1 MEMTLAGEEREE
13 KRFNKFRLLKLSLYC
28 NRELWYNFSGFLYF
42 FDKATGGIVV
52 ARGNNQK
59 LKLLYLARIM
69 QAETDDTHGL
79 TMPQIIDKLA
89 AYDIDAHRKTIYE
102 DFKALD
108 DFGIEIIKTTEG
120 NKTYYHAGNRDFEIA
135 ELKFLID
142 VVQNSKF
149 ITEKKSKKLIE
160 KLTAL
165 VSNYDAKLLKRQV
178 YVADRV
184 KSMNES
190 ILYTV
195 DQIHEAMNQNYQ
207 ITFHYFEWDMDGK
220 AKLKHD
226 GKLYEVSP
234 WALIYDDSNYYLEAY
249 DEKFEDLKTYRV
261 DKMQDVSI
269 ADGKRRK
276 GRDIFKKKD
285 KSVYTKNRFGMYAGK
300 EELVTLLC
308 ENNMAN
314 VIIDR
319 FGRDI
324 RMQRV
329 DDEHFQVRV
338 DVAVS
343 GNFLG
348 WIIGIGGVK
357 IVGPESVVEQMDRLI
372 DCYRK

>member
-1 MEMTLAGEEREE
+1 M
-13 KRFNKFRLLKLSLYC
+13 
-28 NRELWYNFSGFLYF
+28 
-42 FDKATGGIVV
+42 

-69 QAETDDTHGL
+69 QTETDDTHGL
-79 TMPQIIDKLA
+79 TMPQIIEKLA
-89 AYDIDAHRKTIYE
+89 AYEIDAHRKTIYE
-102 DFKALD
+102 DLKALD
-108 DFGIEIIKTTEG
+108 DFGIEILKTQEG

-149 ITEKKSKKLIE
+149 ITEKKSKNLIE

-190 ILYTV
+190 ILYMV
-195 DQIHEAMNQNYQ
+195 DRIHEAMNLNYR
-207 ITFHYFEWDMDGK
+207 ITFHYFEWDVDGK

-234 WALIYDDSNYYLEAY
+234 WALIYDDGNYYLEAY
-249 DEKFEDLKTYRV
+249 DDGFQDLKTYRV
-261 DKMQDVSI
+261 DKMQDVTI
-269 ADGKRRK
+269 AEGTRRK
-276 GRDIFKKKD
+276 GKDVFQKKD
-285 KSVYTKNRFGMYAGK
+285 KSIYTKNRFGMYAGK
-300 EELVTLLC
+300 NEVVTLLC
-308 ENNMAN
+308 QNNMAN
-314 VIIDR
+314 VIVDR

-324 RMQRV
+324 HMQKV
-329 DDEHFQVRV
+329 DDKHFQVRV

-357 IVGPESVVEQMDRLI
+357 IVGPEDVVRKMEKIKERLI
-372 DCYRK
+372 EEY

>member
-1 MEMTLAGEEREE
+1 M
-13 KRFNKFRLLKLSLYC
+13 
-28 NRELWYNFSGFLYF
+28 
-42 FDKATGGIVV
+42 

-89 AYDIDAHRKTIYE
+89 AYEIDAHRKTIYE
-102 DFKALD
+102 DLKALD
-108 DFGIEIIKTTEG
+108 DFGIEIIKTQEG
-120 NKTYYHAGNRDFEIA
+120 NKTYYHAGDRHFEIA

-160 KLTAL
+160 KLTTT

-190 ILYTV
+190 ILYAV
-195 DQIHEAMNQNYQ
+195 DQIHEAMNVNQKIN
-207 ITFHYFEWDMDGK
+207 FHYFEWGMDGK

-234 WALIYDDSNYYLEAY
+234 WALIYDDGNYYLEAY
-249 DEKFEDLKTYRV
+249 DDEFKDIKTYRV
-261 DKMQDVSI
+261 DKMQDVSV
-269 ADGKRRK
+269 AEDKRRK
-276 GRDIFKKKD
+276 GKEAFSKKD
-285 KSVYTKNRFGMYAGK
+285 KKVYTKNRFGMYAG
-300 EELVTLLC
+300 EDEFVTLLC
-308 ENNMAN
+308 ENSMVN
-314 VIIDR
+314 VIMDR

-324 RMQRV
+324 YIQKV
-329 DDEHFQVRV
+329 DEDHFQVRV
-338 DVAVS
+338 EVAVS

-348 WIIGIGGVK
+348 WILGIGGVK
-357 IVGPESVVEQMDRLI
+357 ITSPQRVVDQMDGLI
-372 DCYRK
+372 EKYKK

>member
-1 MEMTLAGEEREE
+1 M
-13 KRFNKFRLLKLSLYC
+13 
-28 NRELWYNFSGFLYF
+28 
-42 FDKATGGIVV
+42 

-69 QAETDDTHGL
+69 QTETDDTHGL

-102 DFKALD
+102 DLRALD
-108 DFGIEIIKTTEG
+108 DFGIEIIKTQEG
-120 NKTYYHAGNRDFEIA
+120 NKTYYHAGGRDFEIA

-195 DQIHEAMNQNYQ
+195 DQIHEAMNGNQK
-207 ITFHYFEWDMDGK
+207 ITFHYFEWDVDGK
-220 AKLKHD
+220 AKLKHG

-234 WALIYDDSNYYLEAY
+234 WALTYDDGNYYLEAY
-249 DEKFEDLKTYRV
+249 DEVFGDIKTYRV
-261 DKMQDVSI
+261 DKMQDVSVLEEH
-269 ADGKRRK
+269 RK
-276 GRDIFKKKD
+276 GKEVFGKKD
-285 KSVYTKNRFGMYAGK
+285 KTVYTKNRFGMYSGK
-300 EELVTLLC
+300 EEIVTLLC
-308 ENNMAN
+308 ENRMAN
-314 VIIDR
+314 VIRDR

-324 RMQRV
+324 HMQKV
-329 DDEHFQVRV
+329 DDNHFTVRV

-357 IVGPESVVEQMDRLI
+357 IIEPESVVGRMQEIRDRMVLEYG
-372 DCYRK
+372 D

>member
-1 MEMTLAGEEREE
+1 
-13 KRFNKFRLLKLSLYC
+13 
-28 NRELWYNFSGFLYF
+28 
-42 FDKATGGIVV
+42 
-52 ARGNNQK
+52 
-59 LKLLYLARIM
+59 M
-69 QAETDDTHGL
+69 QTETDDTHGL
-79 TMPQIIDKLA
+79 TMPQIIEKLA
-89 AYDIDAHRKTIYE
+89 AYEIDAHRKTIYE
-102 DFKALD
+102 DLKALD
-108 DFGIEIIKTTEG
+108 DFGIEILKTQEG

-149 ITEKKSKKLIE
+149 ITEKKSKNLIE

-195 DQIHEAMNQNYQ
+195 DRIHEAMNLNCR
-207 ITFHYFEWDMDGK
+207 ITFHYFEWDVDGK

-234 WALIYDDSNYYLEAY
+234 WALIYDDGNYYLEAY
-249 DEKFEDLKTYRV
+249 DDGFQDLKTYRV
-261 DKMQDVSI
+261 DKMQDVTI
-269 ADGKRRK
+269 AEGTRRK
-276 GRDIFKKKD
+276 GKDVFQKKD
-285 KSVYTKNRFGMYAGK
+285 KSIYTKNRFGMYAGK
-300 EELVTLLC
+300 NEVVTLLC
-308 ENNMAN
+308 QNNMAN
-314 VIIDR
+314 VIVDR

-324 RMQRV
+324 HMQKV
-329 DDEHFQVRV
+329 DDKHFQVRV

-357 IVGPESVVEQMDRLI
+357 IVGPEDVVRKMEKIKERLI
-372 DCYRK
+372 EEY

>member
-1 MEMTLAGEEREE
+1 M
-13 KRFNKFRLLKLSLYC
+13 
-28 NRELWYNFSGFLYF
+28 
-42 FDKATGGIVV
+42 

-79 TMPQIIDKLA
+79 TMPQIIDKLS

-120 NKTYYHAGNRDFEIA
+120 NKTYYHAGNRDFEVA

-165 VSNYDAKLLKRQV
+165 VSTYDAKLLKRQV

-207 ITFHYFEWDMDGK
+207 IAFHYFEWDMSGK
-220 AKLKHD
+220 PKLKHN
-226 GKLYEVSP
+226 GKMYEVSP
-234 WALIYDDSNYYLEAY
+234 WALIYDDGNYYLEAY
-249 DEKFEDLKTYRV
+249 DEEFEDLKTYRV
-261 DKMQDVSI
+261 DKMQDVSVK
-269 ADGKRRK
+269 DGKCRR

-300 EELVTLLC
+300 DEIVTLLC

-324 RMQRV
+324 HMQKV

-357 IVGPESVVEQMDRLI
+357 IIGPQSVVEQMDMLI
-372 DCYRK
+372 ESYIK

>member
-1 MEMTLAGEEREE
+1 
-13 KRFNKFRLLKLSLYC
+13 
-28 NRELWYNFSGFLYF
+28 
-42 FDKATGGIVV
+42 
-52 ARGNNQK
+52 
-59 LKLLYLARIM
+59 M
-69 QAETDDTHGL
+69 QTETDDTHGL
-79 TMPQIIDKLA
+79 TMPQIIEKLA
-89 AYDIDAHRKTIYE
+89 AYEIDAHRKTIYE
-102 DFKALD
+102 DLKALD
-108 DFGIEIIKTTEG
+108 DFGIEILKIQEG

-195 DQIHEAMNQNYQ
+195 DRIHEAMNLNYQ
-207 ITFHYFEWDMDGK
+207 ITFHYFEWNVDGN

-234 WALIYDDSNYYLEAY
+234 WALIYDDGNYYLEAY
-249 DEKFEDLKTYRV
+249 DDEFQDLKTYRV
-261 DKMQDVSI
+261 DKMQDVTI
-269 ADGKRRK
+269 AEGTRRK
-276 GRDIFKKKD
+276 GKDVFQKKD
-285 KSVYTKNRFGMYAGK
+285 KSIYTKNRFGMYAGK
-300 EELVTLLC
+300 NEVVTLLC

-314 VIIDR
+314 VIVDR

-324 RMQRV
+324 HMQKV

-357 IVGPESVVEQMDRLI
+357 IVGPASVVEMMDRLI
-372 DCYRK
+372 ENYKKSNNF

>member
-1 MEMTLAGEEREE
+1 M
-13 KRFNKFRLLKLSLYC
+13 
-28 NRELWYNFSGFLYF
+28 
-42 FDKATGGIVV
+42 

-69 QAETDDTHGL
+69 QTETDDSHGL
-79 TMPQIIDKLA
+79 TMPQIIEKLG
-89 AYDIDAHRKTIYE
+89 AYEIDAHRKTIYE
-102 DFKALD
+102 DLKALD
-108 DFGIEIIKTTEG
+108 DFGIEIIKTQEG

-149 ITEKKSKKLIE
+149 ITEKKSKMLIE

-165 VSNYDAKLLKRQV
+165 VSNYDANLLKRQV

-195 DQIHEAMNQNYQ
+195 DGIHEAMNLNCR
-207 ITFHYFEWDMDGK
+207 IRFHYFEWDVDGK

-234 WALIYDDSNYYLEAY
+234 WALIYDDGNYYLEAY
-249 DEKFEDLKTYRV
+249 DDGFQDLKTYRV
-261 DKMQDVSI
+261 DKMQDVTI
-269 ADGKRRK
+269 AEGTRRRGK
-276 GRDIFKKKD
+276 DVFQKKD
-285 KSVYTKNRFGMYAGK
+285 KSIYTKNRFGMYAGK
-300 EELVTLLC
+300 NEVVTLLC

-314 VIIDR
+314 VIVDR
-319 FGRDI
+319 FGRGI
-324 RMQRV
+324 HMQKV

-357 IVGPESVVEQMDRLI
+357 IVGPESVVGEMEKIKERL
-372 DCYRK
+372 DEEY

>member
-1 MEMTLAGEEREE
+1 M
-13 KRFNKFRLLKLSLYC
+13 
-28 NRELWYNFSGFLYF
+28 
-42 FDKATGGIVV
+42 

-69 QAETDDTHGL
+69 RDETDDSHGL

-89 AYDIDAHRKTIYE
+89 SYDIDAHRKTIYE

-108 DFGIEIIKTTEG
+108 DFGIEIVKTTEG
-120 NKTYYHAGNRDFEIA
+120 KKTYYHAGSRDFEIA
-135 ELKFLID
+135 ELKFFID

-195 DQIHEAMNQNYQ
+195 DHIHEAMNQNYP
-207 ITFHYFEWDMDGK
+207 ITFHYFEWDINGNE
-220 AKLKHD
+220 KLKHD

-249 DEKFEDLKTYRV
+249 DEEFGDLKTYRV

-269 ADGKRRK
+269 DDTKHRK
-276 GRDIFKKKD
+276 GKEVFRKKD
-285 KSVYTKNRFGMYAGK
+285 KSVYSTNRFGMYAGNN
-300 EELVTLLC
+300 ETVTLLC
-308 ENNMAN
+308 KNHMAN
-314 VIIDR
+314 VIVDR
-319 FGRDI
+319 FGRDVH
-324 RMQRV
+324 MQPI
-329 DDEHFQVRV
+329 DENHFEVKA

-357 IVGPESVVEQMDRLI
+357 IVGPESVVEKMREIKDRLI
-372 DCYRK
+372 EDY